1 MNTGSQLANP
11 RASTAL
17 LLSFSLAACAAPGE
31 DDASMDDEGGT
42 IQVDIQEN
50 IQAGIQDDIQD
61 LVNGYAVFRLEADLS
76 HLSENDRQV
85 VRLLIEAARPMDDIF
100 WMEAYRDKEAALAL
114 AQGDE
119 ATRRYIEINYGPWD
133 RLRADG
139 PFIESIGAKPAGA
152 NFYPADMTAEEF
164 EAAAAEDDALRSLY
178 TLVRRGEDGSLIA
191 VPYHEVFAEQ
201 HAAAAARLREA
212 AGLASDPGLATYL
225 ELRADALESDDYQ
238 PSDMAWLDMKENP
251 IDVVIGPI
259 ETYEDLLF
267 GAKAAHEGFVLIKDM
282 EWSERLARFAAL
294 LPSLQESLPV
304 ADEYK
309 AETPG
314 TDSDLNAYDAVYYAG
329 DANAGAKTIAINLPN
344 DEEVQLAKGTRRLQL
359 KNAMQAKFDEIMVPI
374 TRELIVE
381 DQQEYVVFDA
391 FFGNTMF
398 HEVAHGLGIK
408 NTIRGKGTVRE
419 ALLEHA
425 SPMEEGKADVV
436 GLHMVTQLFERGE
449 LTEYSVEHHYVTF
462 LAGIFRSVRFGAAS
476 AHGRANMVRFNYFRE
491 RGAFSRNEAT
501 GKYRVDFDAMR
512 EAVGGLSEL
521 ILTLQGDGDYDGV
534 ATLMEER
541 GFVPPELQ
549 ADLDRLD
556 SAGIP
561 RDIVFEQGVS
571 VLFGGE

>member
-1 MNTGSQLANP
+1 MNTIQQA
-11 RASTAL
+11 ATAP
-17 LLSFSLAACAAPGE
+17 LSGTLPVLPVAACFALAACADPASDDPAAPS
-31 DDASMDDEGGT
+31 DPTMQAL
-42 IQVDIQEN
+42 VDQ
-50 IQAGIQDDIQD
+50 
-61 LVNGYAVFRLEADLS
+61 YAVFRLESDLS
-76 HLSENDRQV
+76 HLSANDRQV
-85 VRLLIEAARPMDDIF
+85 VRLLLEAVQPMDHVF
-100 WMEAYRDKEAALAL
+100 WQQAYGDKDAALAL
-114 AQGDE
+114 AGGDD

-133 RLRADG
+133 RLRGDG
-139 PFIESIGAKPAGA
+139 PFIDGVGDKPAGA
-152 NFYPADMTAEEF
+152 NFYPADMTADEF
-164 EAAAAEDDALRSLY
+164 EAAAAENEALRSLY
-178 TLVRRGEDGSLIA
+178 TLVRRDENGALVA
-191 VPYHEVFAEQ
+191 HPYHEAFAEA
-201 HAAAAARLREA
+201 HTAAAARLREA
-212 AGLASDPGLATYL
+212 AELASDPALAHYL
-225 ELRADALESDDYQ
+225 MLRADALETGDYQ
-238 PSDMAWLDMKENP
+238 PSDMAWLDMKDNP

-259 ETYEDLLF
+259 ETYEDQMF

-304 ADEYK
+304 ADAYK

-329 DANAGAKTIAINLPN
+329 DANAGAKAIAVNLPN

-359 KNAMQAKFDEIMVPI
+359 KNAMRAKFDEIMVPI
-374 TRELIVE
+374 AEHLIAD

-408 NTIRGKGTVRE
+408 NTVNGMGTVRE

-449 LTEYSVEHHYVTF
+449 LTEHSVEHHYVTF

-476 AHGRANMVRFNYFRE
+476 AHGRANMVRFNYFQE
-491 RGAFSRNEAT
+491 HGAFSRDEAT

-512 EAVGGLSEL
+512 EAVAGLSEL
-521 ILTLQGDGDYDGV
+521 ILTLQGYGDYDGV
-534 ATLMEER
+534 AQLMDEK
-541 GFVPPELQ
+541 GIVPPELQ

-561 RDIVFEQGVS
+561 RDIVFEQGAS
-571 VLFGGE
+571 VLFGGS